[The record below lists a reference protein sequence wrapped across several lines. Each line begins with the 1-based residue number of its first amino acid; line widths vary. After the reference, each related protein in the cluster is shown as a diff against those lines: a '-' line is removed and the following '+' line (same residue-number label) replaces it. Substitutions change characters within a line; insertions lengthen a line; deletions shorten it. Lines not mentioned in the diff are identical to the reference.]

1 MTATLPPAAGART
14 PATGSGVRR
23 LVLTDPVDLRRTLG
37 ALRHGAGD
45 PTITRHGDGSLWRG
59 VRTPIGPA
67 TVRIVSAAGDAIVT
81 AQAWGDGAA
90 WCLETLPD
98 LLGARDNRTGFV
110 PGIDLLGR
118 LHKTF
123 TGWRLTYTGLVFESL
138 VPAIFEQKV
147 TGPEAFASYR
157 RLLRQVG
164 EPAPG
169 PGSDLGLVVPP
180 EPRAWLDVP
189 VWDFHLAGLGPERR
203 DALLTAARVAPLLE
217 RAGAAGPAELDV
229 ALRAL
234 RGIGVWTS
242 AEVRQRALADAD
254 AVSIGDA
261 HIPHMVGFALTG
273 RRTDDEGMLRL
284 LARWRGHRYRVTQL
298 LAMAGISAPRFG
310 PRYAPI
316 DHRAH

>member
-1 MTATLPPAAGART
+1 
-14 PATGSGVRR
+14 VRR
-23 LVLTDPVDLRRTLG
+23 LALDEPIDLRRTLG
-37 ALRHGAGD
+37 VLRHGPGD
-45 PTITRHGDGSLWRG
+45 PTICSRADGSFWRG

-67 TVRIVSAAGDAIVT
+67 TVRLVCAAGDATVT
-81 AQAWGDGAA
+81 AQAWGDGAG

-98 LLGARDNRTGFV
+98 LLGARDNRAGFV
-110 PGIDLLGR
+110 PGLDLLHR
-118 LHKTF
+118 LHTTF
-123 TGWRLTYTGLVFESL
+123 TGWRLAYTGLVFESL

-147 TGPEAFASYR
+147 TGAEAFASYR
-157 RLLRQVG
+157 RLLRQIG

-169 PGSDLGLVVPP
+169 PGSELGLVVAP
-180 EPRAWLDVP
+180 EPRGWLDVP

-203 DALLTAARVAPLLE
+203 DALLAAARVAPLLE
-217 RAGAAGPAELDV
+217 RAGSAGAVDLDV
-229 ALRAL
+229 ALRGV

-254 AVSIGDA
+254 AVSVGDA
-261 HIPHMVGFALTG
+261 HIARMVGFALTG

-284 LARWRGHRYRVTQL
+284 LARWRGHRYRVSQL

-316 DHRAH
+316 DHRGH

>member
-1 MTATLPPAAGART
+1 MTATLPPAAGAGT
-14 PATGSGVRR
+14 PAAGSRVRR
-23 LVLTDPVDLRRTLG
+23 LVLPERIDLRRTLG

-45 PTITRHGDGSLWRG
+45 PTITRGPDGSIWRA
-59 VRTPIGPA
+59 VRTPAGPA
-67 TVRIVSAAGDAIVT
+67 TVRIVAAPGDASVT
-81 AQAWGDGAA
+81 AQAWGPGAG

-98 LLGARDNRTGFV
+98 LLGARDNRADFV
-110 PGIDLLGR
+110 PGLDLLDR
-118 LHKTF
+118 LHRTF
-123 TGWRLTYTGLVFESL
+123 DGWRLTYTGLVFESL

-147 TGPEAFASYR
+147 TGGEAFASYR

-169 PGSDLGLVVPP
+169 PGGELDLVVPP
-180 EPRAWLDVP
+180 DPRAWLDVP

-203 DALLTAARVAPLLE
+203 DALLAAARVAPLLE
-217 RAGAAGPAELDV
+217 RSGSAGPAALDT
-229 ALRAL
+229 ALRAV

-261 HIPHMVGFALTG
+261 HIPHLVGFALIG

-284 LARWRGHRYRVTQL
+284 LARWRGHRYRITQL
-298 LAMAGISAPRFG
+298 LAMGGVSAPRFG

-316 DHRAH
+316 DHRGH